1 VHQRD
6 TLSLSDY
13 MRVLKRRKLTIAVVT
28 VVSVLAAF
36 AYTKHQTV
44 LYQSQAGVLLS
55 RQSLVTALTGVV
67 DPSSNQQPDRVAQ
80 TQADVARSPAVAKAV
95 LEALRPNHPELA
107 QWTPS
112 RVLASTTAAP
122 QSGADLL
129 IFQATSHN
137 AGLARDLVNQY
148 ALQYTKYRELLDND
162 AVTAAIDRIQTA
174 LETTTSKSLAARLQQ
189 KKQDLLTIASLQSG
203 NTRVVTPA
211 EGASQTQPKTTRT
224 VLLGCGLGLI
234 LGIMFAFAREAL
246 DTRVRTGSEVSAALD
261 LPVLARLPS
270 PPRALRKRDQLV
282 MLADPAGPAAEAF
295 RILRTNFDFANL
307 RIGAQAIMITSALER
322 EGKSTTLANLA
333 LAFAQAGRRVCII
346 DLDLRRP
353 YMDRFFSESR
363 EPGFTNL
370 ALGRITLDEVLNEV
384 DLTGVPST
392 SRSDMFDTGRGG
404 TGGSLHCITGGLIP
418 PDPADIL
425 DSDILE
431 KVLSPSYGSKMR
443 SARRWRSSGV
453 CCRCRPHHGSA
464 SSRPGCQPPRAT
476 ATDPDGTERTPPLRR
491 SAPTDRN
498 TPPSQWS
505 PPRAGNEGLPRMFG
519 RRPPAP
525 TPPTRT
531 LVVAARS
538 VLGHLPDGRQRV
550 AAQRR
555 ACLLGAPPDDAKR
568 RQRRAEPVPCLPR
581 AARGAPVDSGLRR
594 RRRRV
599 PVLRGGEDP
608 GHQDG
613 VRRGVRQT

>member
-370 ALGRITLDEVLNEV
+370 A
-384 DLTGVPST
+384 
-392 SRSDMFDTGRGG
+392 GRGG

-431 KVLSPSYGSKMR
+431 KVLSQLK
-443 SARRWRSSGV
+443 
-453 CCRCRPHHGSA
+453 
-464 SSRPGCQPPRAT
+464 
-476 ATDPDGTERTPPLRR
+476 ERFDLILIDAPPLLPVSDGMIISRR
-491 SAPTDRN
+491 VDAM
-498 TPPSQWS
+498 
-505 PPRAGNEGLPRMFG
+505 LP
-519 RRPPAP
+519 
-525 TPPTRT
+525 
-531 LVVAARS
+531 VVR
-538 VLGHLPDGRQRV
+538 LE
-550 AAQRR
+550 
-555 ACLLGAPPDDAKR
+555 DAKR
-568 RQRRAEPVPCLPR
+568 STLAEFRRVLSLSPAPRLGFVETGVPASEGYGYGSGRYGAYASAPQISSNGSQHATEPVE
-581 AARGAPVDSGLRR
+581 SS
-594 RRRRV
+594 
-599 PVLRGGEDP
+599 P
-608 GHQDG
+608 G
-613 VRRGVRQT
+613 RQ

>member
-1 VHQRD
+1 VQDVAGERGVHQRD

-392 SRSDMFDTGRGG
+392 SRSDMFDAGRGG

-431 KVLSPSYGSKMR
+431 KVLSQLK
-443 SARRWRSSGV
+443 
-453 CCRCRPHHGSA
+453 
-464 SSRPGCQPPRAT
+464 
-476 ATDPDGTERTPPLRR
+476 ERFDLILIDAPPLLPVSDGMIISRR
-491 SAPTDRN
+491 VDAM
-498 TPPSQWS
+498 
-505 PPRAGNEGLPRMFG
+505 LP
-519 RRPPAP
+519 
-525 TPPTRT
+525 
-531 LVVAARS
+531 VVR
-538 VLGHLPDGRQRV
+538 LE
-550 AAQRR
+550 
-555 ACLLGAPPDDAKR
+555 DAKR
-568 RQRRAEPVPCLPR
+568 STLAEFRRVLSLSPAPRLGFVETGVPASEGYGYGSGRYGAYASAPQISSNGSQHATEPVE
-581 AARGAPVDSGLRR
+581 SS
-594 RRRRV
+594 
-599 PVLRGGEDP
+599 P
-608 GHQDG
+608 G
-613 VRRGVRQT
+613 RQ